1 MRDNP
6 FVNLIAILL
15 MLACVLAAGKYYA
28 EWQNKEPPVKEI
40 KQTPN
45 YNKESF
51 EYLNKKTE

>member
-6 FVNLIAILL
+6 FVDLIAILL
-15 MLACVLAAGKYYA
+15 MLACVLTAGKYYA

-40 KQTPN
+40 KQTSK

-51 EYLNKKTE
+51 EYLHKTTE